1 MISLLLSSLLPLILA
16 THHRI
21 TTLLRCESVGAFL
34 CLLVWRSSQA
44 SSHQVVMQ
52 VSLAQ
57 IVESNSELSEYELVA
72 CMTQIY
78 HAWKDFRPNKF
89 VLMDGVA

>member
-1 MISLLLSSLLPLILA
+1 VKVLA
-16 THHRI
+16 F
-21 TTLLRCESVGAFL
+21 FL
-34 CLLVWRSSQA
+34 CPLVRCSSQA
-44 SSHQVVMQ
+44 SPHQVVMQ

-57 IVESNSELSEYELVA
+57 IVESNSELSEYELVVY
-72 CMTQIY
+72 MTQIY

>member
-1 MISLLLSSLLPLILA
+1 MLS
-16 THHRI
+16 
-21 TTLLRCESVGAFL
+21 CESVGAFL
-34 CLLVWRSSQA
+34 CLLVWCSSQA
-44 SSHQVVMQ
+44 RSYQVVMQ

-57 IVESNSELSEYELVA
+57 IVESNSELLKYELVA

-78 HAWKDFRPNKF
+78 HAWKDFRPNEF